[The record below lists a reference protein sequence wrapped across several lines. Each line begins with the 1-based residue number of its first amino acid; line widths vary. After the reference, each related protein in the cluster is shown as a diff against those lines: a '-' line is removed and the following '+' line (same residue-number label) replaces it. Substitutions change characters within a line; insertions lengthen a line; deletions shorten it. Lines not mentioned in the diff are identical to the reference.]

1 MTTRRDYLLGLGTA
15 TTAALAGCSG
25 VLGGDGSSTDDD
37 GGQSLADHPAT
48 AGLDAQPRHGPA
60 PSEATGVIVA
70 FEDPSC
76 PRCRTFEQ
84 NTVPEVRSKLV
95 DPGDAAFVFR
105 GYPVVYDWGEPAA
118 RALEAAYAESAAAHW
133 QLAAHYFAQ
142 QDDFRG
148 AGRDQVYPR
157 TRQFLDANTDLD
169 GEAVVAAAENGA
181 VEDAVGTDLDAG
193 EAASISATPTV
204 LLFRDGQYRTRYTG
218 SVSFSDIQ
226 TALGL

>member
-15 TTAALAGCSG
+15 TTAALAGCAG
-25 VLGGDGSSTDDD
+25 GLGGGGASNTDD
-37 GGQSLADHPAT
+37 GRSLAAHPAT
-48 AGLDAQPRHGPA
+48 AGLDAQPRHGPD
-60 PSEATGVIVA
+60 PTDATGVIVA

-76 PRCRTFEQ
+76 PRCRTFER

-95 DPGDAAFVFR
+95 EPGDAAFVFR

-133 QLAAHYFAQ
+133 QLVAHYFERQ
-142 QDDFRG
+142 EDFRA
-148 AGRDQVYPR
+148 AGSDQVYPR

-181 VEDAVGTDLDAG
+181 VSDAVGTDLDAG

-218 SVSFSDIQ
+218 SVRFSDIE